1 MKIDLNLFFDQKR
14 RQNAT
19 NCQGS
24 PGLRPL
30 HQEVHIH
37 THVLS
42 MLLRFVVKL
51 FQATH
56 VLLPILDCWVWFRA
70 VESESLKVEKNRIKS
85 EKSDLIFY

>member
-1 MKIDLNLFFDQKR
+1 MKIDLNLFDQWR

-19 NCQGS
+19 KCQGS

-56 VLLPILDCWVWFRA
+56 VLKPILACLVWLCEIEGKPYFA
-70 VESESLKVEKNRIKS
+70 NSA
-85 EKSDLIFY
+85 FF